1 MPRATLSLQAV
12 GRSVWSLLLV
22 WCLLAN
28 PAINAQTGTTITEAD
43 AIRLLE
49 QATFGPNE
57 AAIAEVKL
65 LGADAWVETQ
75 FSAPISWLPYYKPN
89 PSNSTLLCSSGTLEQ
104 QDLCYR
110 DNYTMYPLQ
119 VQFFKRAMTGKDQ
132 LRQRTAFA
140 LSQIFVVSG
149 KQIIQPSSVAPYLD
163 LLTESAFGNYRQLL
177 QKVTLSPAMGRYL
190 DMVNNDP
197 PNPTLGTTPNENYA
211 REVLQLFS
219 LGTVMLNQDGTPIR
233 DINGKTIPSYS
244 QSAVEGF
251 AHVFTGWTYA
261 TQTGATALVH
271 NPENFAVPMWL
282 YRNAS
287 GFDANHD
294 KGVKNLL
301 SYPNAQW
308 SVVPGSTDGETDLKR
323 ALDNIFFH
331 PNVGP
336 FISKQLIQHLVTSNP
351 SPAYISRV
359 AGVFNNNGVGIRGDL
374 RAVIKA
380 ILLDPEARGD
390 SKTAASYGKLREPV
404 QYLLNLLR
412 SLSATSDYTHAEQVK
427 SMGQDLYY
435 SPSVFNYFPPDYQL
449 PNTSTLGPEFAIQSS
464 STAMSRLNFIHTVI
478 TGLQL
483 NYAPANFK
491 IDLATYQALAAD
503 PPALVEAL
511 NRLLLHNSMSANM
524 KADVLKA
531 VNAVEATNPK
541 LRAQTAIYLVATAS
555 QYQVQR

>member
-1 MPRATLSLQAV
+1 MPNTLSRLV
-12 GRSVWSLLLV
+12 RVVWSLLLV
-22 WCLLAN
+22 FCLLGN
-28 PAINAQTGTTITEAD
+28 PVLKAQTSATITEAD

-49 QATFGPNE
+49 QATFGPTE
-57 AAIAEVKL
+57 TSLSEIKL
-65 LGADAWVETQ
+65 LGADAWIESQ
-75 FSAPISWLPYYKPN
+75 FSAPISWLPYYAPT
-89 PSNSTLLCSSGTLEQ
+89 PANSTLLCATGTIEQ

-119 VQFFKRAMTGKDQ
+119 VQFFKRAMNGKDQ

-149 KQIIQPSSVAPYLD
+149 KQVIQPSSVAPYLD

-177 QKVTLSPAMGRYL
+177 QKVTLNPAMGRYL
-190 DMVNNDP
+190 DMVNNDQ
-197 PNPTLGTTPNENYA
+197 PNLNLGTTPNENYA

-219 LGTVMLNQDGTPIR
+219 LGTVMLNQDGTPIL

-244 QSAVEGF
+244 QASIEGF

-261 TQTGATALVH
+261 TQTGKTALVH
-271 NPENFAVPMWL
+271 NPENFTKPMWL
-282 YRNAS
+282 YRDAN
-287 GFDANHD
+287 GVDANHS
-294 KGVKNLL
+294 KAEKLLL

-308 SVVPGSTDGETDLKR
+308 SVVPGLMDGETDLKR

-336 FISKQLIQHLVTSNP
+336 FIGKQLIQHLVTSNP

-359 AGVFNNNGVGIRGDL
+359 AGVFNNNGAGIRGDL

-390 SKTAASYGKLREPV
+390 NKTATNYGKLREPV
-404 QYLLNLLR
+404 QYVLNLLR
-412 SLSATSDYTHAEQVK
+412 SLNSTTDYIHAEQVK

-435 SPSVFNYFPPDYQL
+435 PPSVFNYFPPDYQL
-449 PNTSTLGPEFAIQSS
+449 PNTTALGPEFAIQSS
-464 STAMSRLNFIHTVI
+464 STAMTRLNFIHTVI
-478 TGLQL
+478 TGQQT
-483 NYAPANFK
+483 NYAPANFT
-491 IDLATYQALAAD
+491 IDLAKYQAMAGD
-503 PPALVEAL
+503 PIALVESL
-511 NRLLLHNSMSANM
+511 NRLLLHNSMSAAM

-531 VNAVEATNPK
+531 VNAVETTNPK
-541 LRAQTAIYLVATAS
+541 LRAQTAIYLVATSS